1 MRHFICLLMFFL
13 FSYCAF
19 AEGSKVSEVRFEG
32 LKKTKESYV
41 QKLLEKYTG
50 MEEENVDIKEIETL
64 LQAQGLFSEIN
75 VSLSSEG
82 DETPHTVI
90 VVKVKEKITFLP
102 LPFASYSSDGF
113 MGGFMLMNMNA
124 FGKKYTLVGGGIFS
138 PSVQTGILA
147 FSKPAVDIRHP
158 GLSFYTSLSRKN
170 LKFLDFAGN
179 TVMDNKYFT
188 AAADLSVSEKLL
200 PFFTCSIGS
209 HFDMADVLE
218 TDDYPALYQ
227 WAGTMSF
234 SLQNVDWN
242 GWYLISQSA
251 NLRGELGW
259 SSDEKLIGGCS
270 FKGELQIPFVPRIR
284 GILSG
289 SGAFTYNQN
298 EVFWLS
304 KSSGGSSILDSKFRT
319 DFIAGTSFTV
329 ETALLKRKFGTVS
342 LYGSYEYVIAHDF
355 DDTFKS
361 ASGPG
366 FGGKLYLQ
374 QVAFP
379 AVVMGAAYN
388 INRNKWQ
395 YVISVGVN
403 F

>member
-13 FSYCAF
+13 FSFYAF

-124 FGKKYTLVGGGIFS
+124 FGKKYTLVGGGVFS
-138 PSVQTGILA
+138 PSVQTGMLA

-289 SGAFTYNQN
+289 SGAFTYNKN

>member
-124 FGKKYTLVGGGIFS
+124 FGKKYTLVGGGVFS
-138 PSVQTGILA
+138 PSVQTGMLA
-147 FSKPAVDIRHP
+147 FAKPAVDIRHP

-179 TVMDNKYFT
+179 TVMENKYFT

-218 TDDYPALYQ
+218 TDDYPALYH

>member
-1 MRHFICLLMFFL
+1 MFA
-13 FSYCAF
+13 FSFYMF
-19 AEGSKVSEVRFEG
+19 AEGSKISAIHFEG

-41 QKLLEKYTG
+41 QKLMEKYVG
-50 MEEENVDIKEIETL
+50 MEDENVDIKEIESL

-75 VSLSSEG
+75 VFLSSDDE
-82 DETPHTVI
+82 ETPHTVI

-124 FGKKYTLVGGGIFS
+124 FGKKCTLVSGGIFS
-138 PSVQTGILA
+138 SSVQTGMLA
-147 FSKPAVDIRHP
+147 FAKPAVDIRHP
-158 GLSFYTSLSRKN
+158 GFSFYTSFSRKN
-170 LKFLDFAGN
+170 LEFLDFAGD
-179 TVMDNKYFT
+179 TVIENKYFT
-188 AAADLSVSEKLL
+188 GAANVSVSEKLL
-200 PFFTCSIGS
+200 PFLTCSLGLN
-209 HFDMADVLE
+209 FDMADVLE
-218 TDDYPALYQ
+218 TDEYPSICQ
-227 WAGTMSF
+227 WANSVSF

-251 NLRGELGW
+251 TLKGEVGF
-259 SSDEKLIGGCS
+259 SSEDKVIGGCS
-270 FKGELQIPFVPRIR
+270 FKGEIQIPFVPRIR
-284 GILSG
+284 GIF
-289 SGAFTYNQN
+289 SGAGAFAYNKD

-304 KSSGGSSILDSKFRT
+304 RNAGGSAVLDSKFRT
-319 DFIAGTSFTV
+319 DFIAGTGFTV
-329 ETALLKRKFGTVS
+329 EAALFKRKFGTVS
-342 LYGSYEYVIAHDF
+342 LYGSYEYVVAHDF
-355 DDTFKS
+355 DDAFRS

-366 FGGKLYLQ
+366 FGGKLYLR

>member
-1 MRHFICLLMFFL
+1 MFFL
-13 FSYCAF
+13 FSFYAF

-124 FGKKYTLVGGGIFS
+124 FGKKYTLVGGGVFS
-138 PSVQTGILA
+138 PSVQTGMLA

-329 ETALLKRKFGTVS
+329 EIALLKRKFGTVS

>member
-1 MRHFICLLMFFL
+1 MFFL
-13 FSYCAF
+13 FSFYAF

-124 FGKKYTLVGGGIFS
+124 FGKKYTLVGGGVFS
-138 PSVQTGILA
+138 PSVQTGMLA

-209 HFDMADVLE
+209 HLDMADVLE

-289 SGAFTYNQN
+289 SGAFTYNKN

>member
-13 FSYCAF
+13 FSFYAF

-64 LQAQGLFSEIN
+64 LQSQGLFSEIN

-124 FGKKYTLVGGGIFS
+124 FGKKYTLVGGGVFS
-138 PSVQTGILA
+138 PSVQTGMLA

>member
-1 MRHFICLLMFFL
+1 MFFL

-41 QKLLEKYTG
+41 QKLLEKYAG

-124 FGKKYTLVGGGIFS
+124 FGKKYTLVGGGVFS
-138 PSVQTGILA
+138 PSVQTGMLA

-289 SGAFTYNQN
+289 SGAFTYNKN

>member
-13 FSYCAF
+13 FSFYAF

-124 FGKKYTLVGGGIFS
+124 FGKKYTLVGGGVFS
-138 PSVQTGILA
+138 PSVQTGMLA

-329 ETALLKRKFGTVS
+329 EIALLKRKFGTVS

>member
-1 MRHFICLLMFFL
+1 MFFL
-13 FSYCAF
+13 FSFYAF

-64 LQAQGLFSEIN
+64 LQSQGLFSEIN

-124 FGKKYTLVGGGIFS
+124 FGKKYTLVGGGVFS
-138 PSVQTGILA
+138 PSVQTGMLA

>member
-158 GLSFYTSLSRKN
+158 GLFFYTSLSRKN

-289 SGAFTYNQN
+289 SGTFTYNQN

>member
-1 MRHFICLLMFFL
+1 MFFL

-124 FGKKYTLVGGGIFS
+124 FGKKYTLVGGGVFS
-138 PSVQTGILA
+138 PSVQTGMLA

-289 SGAFTYNQN
+289 SGAFTYNKN

>member
-75 VSLSSEG
+75 VSLASEG

-124 FGKKYTLVGGGIFS
+124 FGKKYTLVGGGVFS
-138 PSVQTGILA
+138 PSVQTGMLA

>member
-1 MRHFICLLMFFL
+1 MFFL

-124 FGKKYTLVGGGIFS
+124 FGKKYTLVGGGVFS
-138 PSVQTGILA
+138 PSVQTGMLA

>member
-1 MRHFICLLMFFL
+1 MRHFICLFL
-13 FSYCAF
+13 IFVFSFYAF
-19 AEGSKVSEVRFEG
+19 AEGSRVSAVRFEG

-41 QKLLEKYTG
+41 QKLLEKYAG

-82 DETPHTVI
+82 EETPHTVI
-90 VVKVKEKITFLP
+90 VIKVKEKITFLP

-138 PSVQTGILA
+138 PSAQTGMLA
-147 FSKPAVDIRHP
+147 FAKPAVDMQHP
-158 GLSFYTSLSRKN
+158 GFSFYTSLSRKN
-170 LKFLDFAGN
+170 LEFLNFAGD
-179 TVMDNKYFT
+179 TVMENKYFT

-218 TDDYPALYQ
+218 TDEYPVLYQ

-234 SLQNVDWN
+234 SLQNVNWN

-251 NLRGELGW
+251 SLKGELGW
-259 SSDEKLIGGCS
+259 SSEDRLIGGCS
-270 FKGELQIPFVPRIR
+270 FKGELQVPFVPRVR

-289 SGAFTYNQN
+289 AGAFTYNQN
-298 EVFWLS
+298 EVFRLS
-304 KSSGGSSILDSKFRT
+304 KSSGTSAILDSKFRT
-319 DFIAGTSFTV
+319 DFIAGTGFTV
-329 ETALLKRKFGTVS
+329 EAALLKCKFGTVS
-342 LYGSYEYVIAHDF
+342 VYGSYEYVIVHDF

-361 ASGPG
+361 SNGPG

-388 INRNKWQ
+388 IKRNKWQ

>member
-13 FSYCAF
+13 FSFYAF

-124 FGKKYTLVGGGIFS
+124 FGKKYTLVGGGVFS
-138 PSVQTGILA
+138 PSVQTGMLA

>member
-124 FGKKYTLVGGGIFS
+124 FGKKYTLVGGGVFS
-138 PSVQTGILA
+138 PSVQTGMLA

-158 GLSFYTSLSRKN
+158 GLSFYTSFSRKN

-284 GILSG
+284 GILSC